1 MNFEIGMPHLNYNGL
16 DPVWLSKTLA
26 ENHWAFLK
34 KISTIN
40 EQNQRLYASVFALE
54 IDFGE
59 GQDSFKEFDNA
70 EIISK
75 IYKFNNQIYRSKH
88 AICCTGNTANA
99 IVDTIFVKKDLNSN
113 ILIRDT
119 PLQNSTVF
127 ENTSITFSSEHKEI
141 KKKYIDIQNKEDYK
155 DLLFSPEAYFNGVRI
170 LYFANYINLVYLSE
184 HLTFNKIQ
192 SSIKKIKIFFFS
204 NITPEDKIYGLT
216 IKKNNIYETVLRSD
230 ERIIAH
236 CLITR

>member
-1 MNFEIGMPHLNYNGL
+1 MIFEIGMPHLNYNGL

-26 ENHWAFLK
+26 EKHWGFLK
-34 KISTIN
+34 NISSIN
-40 EQNQRLYASVFALE
+40 EKNQRLYASVFALE

-59 GQDSFKEFDNA
+59 GQNSFKEFDEG

-113 ILIRDT
+113 ILIRDN
-119 PLQNSTVF
+119 P
-127 ENTSITFSSEHKEI
+127 IGSSAAYEETKEIFIGEHKEI
-141 KKKYIDIQNKEDYK
+141 KKQFQELEKIGDFKE
-155 DLLFSPEAYFNGVRI
+155 LPFNPESYFNGVKI

-184 HLTFNKIQ
+184 YLTFQNILNP
-192 SSIKKIKIFFFS
+192 IKKMKIFFYG
-204 NITPEDKIYGLT
+204 NINPGDKMYGHT
-216 IKKNNIYETVLRSD
+216 RKIGNNYETILKS
-230 ERIIAH
+230 ENEIKSY
-236 CLITR
+236 CLIMR